1 MTILLREQEQVIAL
15 KTEVTYGTDSTP
27 AGADAL
33 LVHDISVR
41 ALEGDVAE
49 LNNLV
54 GFLGHQGSARINTFC
69 SVEFSIYLNGSGVA
83 DTPPAYNAVY
93 GISSHNEAV
102 TLATSVDY
110 SIASA
115 NQDSGS
121 IYYLVGEHQ
130 HAILGVRGSL
140 SFEWSTTGLPK
151 LKFSGQGLYVAPVKV
166 VGGLVGVSFAGVL
179 KPLEWTQETVPVCTL
194 HGVALNAMS
203 VNVDQAMPAEF
214 LALIGQE
221 EIVQSSRKSTLQV
234 KFREDDVATKNWF
247 EVARAN
253 TRGAFALQHG
263 VDVTHEGRIFEFA
276 APAVEVGNVERS
288 FEKGIA
294 MLTLNCNLVATAK
307 GNDYSFA
314 HR

>member
-15 KTEVTYGTDSTP
+15 KTEVTYGTDATP

-54 GFLGHQGSARINTFC
+54 GFLGHQGSARINTYC
-69 SVEFSIYLNGSGVA
+69 SVEFSIYLHGSGTV
-83 DTPPAYNAVY
+83 DEPPAYNSVY
-93 GISSHNEAV
+93 AISSHNETITA
-102 TLATSVDY
+102 LASVDY
-110 SIASA
+110 SLASA

-140 SFEWSTTGLPK
+140 TWEFSTTGLPK
-151 LKFSGQGLYVAPVKV
+151 LRFRGLGLYVAPVKV
-166 VGGLVGVSFAGVL
+166 VGGLAGVSFAGVL
-179 KPLEWTQETVPVCTL
+179 KPLEWTQETVPTCTL
-194 HGVALNAMS
+194 HGTALNAMS
-203 VNVDQAMPAEF
+203 VTIDQAMAPEF
-214 LALIGQE
+214 LPLIAQE
-221 EIVQSSRKSTLQV
+221 EIVQSSRKSTLQA

-263 VDVTHEGRIFEFA
+263 VDATHDGRIFEFA
-276 APAVEVGNVERS
+276 APAVEVANVERS

-307 GNDYSFA
+307 GNEYTFA